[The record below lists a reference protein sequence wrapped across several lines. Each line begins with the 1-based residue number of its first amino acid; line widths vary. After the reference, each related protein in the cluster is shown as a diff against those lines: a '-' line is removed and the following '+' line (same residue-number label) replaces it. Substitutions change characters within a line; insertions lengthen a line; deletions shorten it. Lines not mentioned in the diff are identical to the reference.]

1 MLGKELGTNNSILGT
16 VSFSFKLLDQKSRR
30 KILGIFLVQS
40 SLSILDLIGVGLMG
54 VLGAVAVRG
63 IQSEQNTGKAA
74 QVLRLMGISK
84 LDFQSQVIFLALLAC
99 VALVLR
105 TLLSIYFGRRILYFL
120 SRKSGEISAKIA
132 NALLKRPLVEI
143 QENSTQQTLFSITSG
158 VNALTLGLIG
168 TTLALLTDFIL
179 LLFIFFGL
187 VFVDPIMAISTLLL
201 FGLISV
207 VLYRLLHN
215 RAQKLGTMESQ
226 VSISSNE
233 TIIEILSSYR
243 ESFVRSRIGYYSS
256 KIERQRLKLSDVT
269 AEMAF
274 MPNISKYVLEI
285 SVVIGALLIGALQ
298 FFVDDAMHAISTL
311 LVFLA
316 AGTRVAP
323 AVLRTQQGA
332 IQIRSSMGQC
342 APTLKLLS
350 NLSLETSFDH
360 GSHVPDME
368 YRDFNPKI
376 EISSASYR
384 YPLSLE
390 NALTDINIEI
400 SPGSVVAVVGASGAG
415 KSSLVD
421 LILGILSPQKG
432 SVSISDRTPQK
443 AINKWPGAIGYVPQ
457 DVFIADTTIRENITL
472 GYEDCHENDL
482 HLWNCLQK
490 AQLVDVVENLPDVLN
505 SEVGENG
512 SKLSGGQRQRLGIAR
527 ALFTNPKLLILDE
540 STSAL
545 DSKTESDLSD
555 AIGALKG
562 KVTVILIAHRL
573 SSIRQADA
581 VILLDKGK
589 VLCSGT
595 FDEVRKQNPEFDHQ
609 ANLMG
614 L

>member
-1 MLGKELGTNNSILGT
+1 
-16 VSFSFKLLDQKSRR
+16 
-30 KILGIFLVQS
+30 VQS

-274 MPNISKYVLEI
+274 MPNISKFFNKI
-285 SVVIGALLIGALQ
+285 SCYK
-298 FFVDDAMHAISTL
+298 F
-311 LVFLA
+311 
-316 AGTRVAP
+316 
-323 AVLRTQQGA
+323 
-332 IQIRSSMGQC
+332 
-342 APTLKLLS
+342 
-350 NLSLETSFDH
+350 SF
-360 GSHVPDME
+360 
-368 YRDFNPKI
+368 R
-376 EISSASYR
+376 
-384 YPLSLE
+384 
-390 NALTDINIEI
+390 
-400 SPGSVVAVVGASGAG
+400 
-415 KSSLVD
+415 
-421 LILGILSPQKG
+421 
-432 SVSISDRTPQK
+432 
-443 AINKWPGAIGYVPQ
+443 
-457 DVFIADTTIRENITL
+457 
-472 GYEDCHENDL
+472 
-482 HLWNCLQK
+482 
-490 AQLVDVVENLPDVLN
+490 
-505 SEVGENG
+505 
-512 SKLSGGQRQRLGIAR
+512 
-527 ALFTNPKLLILDE
+527 
-540 STSAL
+540 
-545 DSKTESDLSD
+545 
-555 AIGALKG
+555 
-562 KVTVILIAHRL
+562 
-573 SSIRQADA
+573 
-581 VILLDKGK
+581 
-589 VLCSGT
+589 
-595 FDEVRKQNPEFDHQ
+595 
-609 ANLMG
+609 
-614 L
+614 